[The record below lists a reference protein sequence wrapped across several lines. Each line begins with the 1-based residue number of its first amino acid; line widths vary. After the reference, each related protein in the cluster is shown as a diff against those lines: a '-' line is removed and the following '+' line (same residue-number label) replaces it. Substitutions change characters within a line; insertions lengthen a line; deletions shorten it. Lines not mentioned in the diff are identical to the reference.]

1 MLYLI
6 GDIGGVDMSKNLL
19 KERMDYL
26 FLKVYG
32 VTLDEMDLEN
42 ETHEEIILGINSLE
56 NFYDNSYTYFILPSP
71 YDLWEYKLY
80 RVIGSC
86 KHGFTVEDLGYIES
100 YHDTIIDKDR
110 KCHWKGYKE
119 GCFLFEAKVKVLK
132 EKYGFDG
139 LYNYMYY

>member
-80 RVIGSC
+80 RVIGSG
-86 KHGFTVEDLGYIES
+86 KT
-100 YHDTIIDKDR
+100 
-110 KCHWKGYKE
+110 W
-119 GCFLFEAKVKVLK
+119 
-132 EKYGFDG
+132 
-139 LYNYMYY
+139 LYR